1 MKDILLLGKK
11 IIADKSPVIF
21 EYKPSDDWQNFWDV
35 MTGEWKHENGY
46 LIGSEPGNFGGI
58 LMSKECYSDDVMFSF
73 TIGTVLPATRDVNAV
88 FCAHWNENRDYIGE
102 SYVCGLNGWYED
114 KSGIEKILDSSKD
127 GGDQRGV
134 YSTTAAYRYQPG
146 TEVRMTAGS
155 ISGHTFMVVDDV
167 LVSELIDPT
176 PIAGGHVGFSAYCT
190 KLKIKDIEVRKI
202 YWEEFIQ
209 KYKPEF

>member
-11 IIADKSPVIF
+11 IISDKSEILFKYSPG
-21 EYKPSDDWQNFWDV
+21 DDWEQYWDV
-35 MTGEWKHENGY
+35 MTGKWYVENGY
-46 LIGSEPGNFGGI
+46 LIGEEPENFGGI
-58 LMSKECYSDDVMFSF
+58 LMSKEWYDEDVMFSF

-88 FCAHWNENRDYIGE
+88 FCANWNETRDYLGE

-114 KSGIEKILDSSKD
+114 KSGIEKILNTSKD

-134 YSTTAAYRYQPG
+134 YSTTAAYRYLPG
-146 TEVRMTAGS
+146 TEVRMTAGA
-155 ISGHTFMVVDDV
+155 IHGHTFMVVDDV
-167 LVSELIDPT
+167 LVTELIDPT
-176 PIAGGHVGFSAYCT
+176 PIQGGHVGFSAYCT

-202 YWEEFIQ
+202 YWEDFIQ